1 MTFFGNKA
9 ADVQEKKTPERLPVK
24 RDAFKGGIIKKSPMQ
39 DRQDGHGPE
48 GNGGRKGPEGDG
60 EKGGSQSGGPNI
72 MLFIV
77 VTFIALLL
85 ISYFVGRGSAQNL
98 EVTYDE
104 FLGMVSSNKV
114 EKISIEGD
122 RIIITEISKE
132 GSLVPSKTY
141 YTGLAEDP
149 TTVTGRMLDAG
160 VAVSSKVENGSSFI
174 LNILLTYVLPLV
186 ILWIAMGFIF
196 NRMGRSGG
204 FGFNV
209 GRSNAKMYEGK
220 ETGITFK
227 DVAGEDEAK
236 ESLVEIVDF
245 LHNPEKYSKIGA
257 KIPKGG
263 LLVGPP
269 GTGKTLLAKAVAG
282 EAGVPFFSLAGSD
295 FVELYVGV
303 GASRVR
309 DLFREAEKNAP
320 CIIFIDEIDA
330 IGRSRDSKFGG
341 NDEREQTLNQ
351 LLSEMDGFDAKKGII
366 ILAATNRPEILDKA
380 LLRPGRFDRRIIVE
394 EPDLKGRV
402 EILKVHSKNV
412 MLDQTVDLDAIG
424 LATVGAVGADLA
436 NMINEA
442 AILAVKRGREYVSQK
457 DLLDAVELVSMGKE
471 KKDSILSPKER
482 QVVSY
487 HETGHALITALQKN
501 TEPVQK
507 ITIIPRTMGTLGY
520 VLSYPEEEKFIQ
532 TEKELRAELVSLL
545 GGRAAEDIVFDTV
558 TTGAAN
564 DIEKATR
571 IARAMIT
578 RFGMSKR
585 FGMMQIE
592 SVDNAYLDGSTSLN
606 CADETAA
613 AVDEEVMKMIKESY
627 KEAKALLKENRDILD
642 KIAAYLIEKETITG
656 HEFMEIYCRE
666 KGIPMPE
673 KNRGEESLAKMR
685 REREEENNNV
695 PPVNNMPPQG
705 MPPVNNM
712 PPQQNVPPQWNNI
725 PPVNNMPPQQN
736 IPPQWNNM
744 PPQNVPPQENG
755 GDKPAEAENKGSRD
769 FSEMLKNRSYHE
781 KNTDDDNGNTSGGN

>member
-1 MTFFGNKA
+1 MKEDANKGN
-9 ADVQEKKTPERLPVK
+9 R
-24 RDAFKGGIIKKSPMQ
+24 MQ
-39 DRQDGHGPE
+39 DNSGGGFG
-48 GNGGRKGPEGDG
+48 GNGGGKKSNNDNGGDDK
-60 EKGGSQSGGPNI
+60 EQRRGPNI
-72 MLFIV
+72 MIFVI
-77 VTFIALLL
+77 VTFIALLV
-85 ISYFVGRGSAQNL
+85 ISYFVSRSSSKS
-98 EVTYDE
+98 EEITYDQ
-104 FLGMVSSNKV
+104 FLAMVSENKV
-114 EKISIEGD
+114 ESISIEAD
-122 RIIITEISKE
+122 RVIITEKPKENSKFDI
-132 GSLVPSKTY
+132 GQTY
-141 YTGLAEDP
+141 FTGLAEDS
-149 TTVTGRMLDAG
+149 TTLTGRMLDSG
-160 VAVSSKVENGSSFI
+160 VEVSSKVESGSNLI
-174 LNILLTYVLPLV
+174 INILLTYVLPLV
-186 ILWIAMGFIF
+186 ILWVALGFIF
-196 NRMGRSGG
+196 NRIGRSGG
-204 FGFNV
+204 FGFGV

-245 LHNPEKYSKIGA
+245 LHNPDKYSKIGA

-309 DLFREAEKNAP
+309 DLFKEAEKNAP

-366 ILAATNRPEILDKA
+366 LLAATNRPEVLDKA

-402 EILKVHSKNV
+402 EILKVHAKDV
-412 MLDQTVDLDAIG
+412 LLDQTVDLDEIA

-457 DLLDAVELVSMGKE
+457 DMLDAVELVSMGKE
-471 KKDSILSPKER
+471 KKDRILSKKER
-482 QVVSY
+482 QIVSY
-487 HETGHALITALQKN
+487 HETGHALISALQKN

-520 VLSYPEEEKFIQ
+520 VLSYPEEEKFMQ
-532 TEKELRAELVSLL
+532 TEKELRAELVSIL

-578 RFGMSKR
+578 RFGMSKK
-585 FGMMQIE
+585 FGLMQIE
-592 SVDNAYLDGSTSLN
+592 SVDNPYLDRSTTLN

-613 AVDEEVMKMIKESY
+613 MVDEEVMKLIKESY
-627 KEAKALLKENRDILD
+627 KEAKRLLKENREILD
-642 KIAAYLIEKETITG
+642 KIAEYLIEKETITG

-666 KGIPMPE
+666 KGIPVPE
-673 KNRGEESLAKMR
+673 KGRGEESLAKMR
-685 REREEENNNV
+685 REKAAEEQESNQADAESGASTSAIPAAVPVQAEDVSSVQLTNSPVENLS
-695 PPVNNMPPQG
+695 G
-705 MPPVNNM
+705 DDKDT
-712 PPQQNVPPQWNNI
+712 
-725 PPVNNMPPQQN
+725 
-736 IPPQWNNM
+736 
-744 PPQNVPPQENG
+744 NG
-755 GDKPAEAENKGSRD
+755 GNGAGQSGFPDGASDESASVPTDTG
-769 FSEMLKNRSYHE
+769 
-781 KNTDDDNGNTSGGN
+781 DDDDDDDDDEMDFAAELRKRAFREKSDDDGNS

>member
-1 MTFFGNKA
+1 MKEDANKGN
-9 ADVQEKKTPERLPVK
+9 R
-24 RDAFKGGIIKKSPMQ
+24 MQ
-39 DRQDGHGPE
+39 DNSGGGFG
-48 GNGGRKGPEGDG
+48 GNGGGKKNNNDNNGGDNKEQG
-60 EKGGSQSGGPNI
+60 RGPNI
-72 MLFIV
+72 MIFII
-77 VTFIALLL
+77 VTFIALLV
-85 ISYFVGRGSAQNL
+85 ISYFVSRSSGKSD
-98 EVTYDE
+98 EITYDQ
-104 FLGMVSSNKV
+104 FLTMVSENKV
-114 EKISIEGD
+114 ESISIEAD
-122 RIIITEISKE
+122 RVIITEKAKGDSKFDI
-132 GSLVPSKTY
+132 GQTY
-141 YTGLAEDP
+141 FTGLAEDS
-149 TTVTGRMLDAG
+149 TTLTGRMLDSG
-160 VAVSSKVENGSSFI
+160 VEVSSKVESGSNLI
-174 LNILLTYVLPLV
+174 INILLTYVLPLV
-186 ILWIAMGFIF
+186 ILWVALGFIF
-196 NRMGRSGG
+196 NRIGRSGG
-204 FGFNV
+204 FGFGV

-245 LHNPEKYSKIGA
+245 LHNPDKYSKIGA

-309 DLFREAEKNAP
+309 DLFKEAEKNAP

-366 ILAATNRPEILDKA
+366 LLAATNRPEVLDKA

-402 EILKVHSKNV
+402 EILKVHAKDV
-412 MLDQTVDLDAIG
+412 LLDQTVDLDEIA

-457 DLLDAVELVSMGKE
+457 DMLDAVELVSMGKE
-471 KKDSILSPKER
+471 KKDRILSKKER
-482 QVVSY
+482 QIVSY
-487 HETGHALITALQKN
+487 HETGHALISALQKN

-520 VLSYPEEEKFIQ
+520 VLSYPEEEKFMQ
-532 TEKELRAELVSLL
+532 TEKELRAELVSIL

-578 RFGMSKR
+578 RFGMSKK

-592 SVDNAYLDGSTSLN
+592 SVDNPYLDRSTTLN

-613 AVDEEVMKMIKESY
+613 MVDEEVMKLIKESY
-627 KEAKALLKENRDILD
+627 KEAKRLLKENREILD
-642 KIAAYLIEKETITG
+642 KIAEYLIEKETITG
-656 HEFMEIYCRE
+656 HEFMEIYCKE
-666 KGIPMPE
+666 KGIPVPE
-673 KNRGEESLAKMR
+673 KGRGEESIAKMR
-685 REREEENNNV
+685 KEKAAEE
-695 PPVNNMPPQG
+695 
-705 MPPVNNM
+705 
-712 PPQQNVPPQWNNI
+712 
-725 PPVNNMPPQQN
+725 
-736 IPPQWNNM
+736 
-744 PPQNVPPQENG
+744 QE
-755 GDKPAEAENKGSRD
+755 GDKANSDSQANDSAMPAVAPVQ
-769 FSEMLKNRSYHE
+769 
-781 KNTDDDNGNTSGGN
+781 DNGNSSDWSLNSPAENPFSNAEGTNDGKSSDPDAGQSNVSAGTSDSVSADTDDIDDEDDDDDDDMDFAAELRKRAFREKSDDDGNS

>member
-1 MTFFGNKA
+1 MKEDANKGN
-9 ADVQEKKTPERLPVK
+9 R
-24 RDAFKGGIIKKSPMQ
+24 MQ
-39 DRQDGHGPE
+39 DNSGGGFG
-48 GNGGRKGPEGDG
+48 GNGGGKKNNNDNGGDDK
-60 EKGGSQSGGPNI
+60 EQRRGPNI
-72 MLFIV
+72 MIFVI
-77 VTFIALLL
+77 VTFIALLV
-85 ISYFVGRGSAQNL
+85 ISYFVSRSSSKS
-98 EVTYDE
+98 EEITYDQ
-104 FLGMVSSNKV
+104 FLTMVSENKV
-114 EKISIEGD
+114 ESISIEAD
-122 RIIITEISKE
+122 RVIITEKAKGDSKFDI
-132 GSLVPSKTY
+132 GQTY
-141 YTGLAEDP
+141 FTGLAEDS
-149 TTVTGRMLDAG
+149 TTLTGRMLDSG
-160 VAVSSKVENGSSFI
+160 VEVSSKVESGSNLI
-174 LNILLTYVLPLV
+174 INILLTYVLPLV
-186 ILWIAMGFIF
+186 ILWVALGFIF
-196 NRMGRSGG
+196 NRIGRSGG
-204 FGFNV
+204 FGFGV

-245 LHNPEKYSKIGA
+245 LHNPDKYSKIGA

-309 DLFREAEKNAP
+309 DLFKEAEKNAP

-366 ILAATNRPEILDKA
+366 LLAATNRPEVLDKA

-402 EILKVHSKNV
+402 EILKVHAKDV
-412 MLDQTVDLDAIG
+412 LLDQTVDLDEIA

-457 DLLDAVELVSMGKE
+457 DMLDAVELVSMGKE
-471 KKDSILSPKER
+471 KKDRILSKKER
-482 QVVSY
+482 QIVSY
-487 HETGHALITALQKN
+487 HETGHALISALQKN

-520 VLSYPEEEKFIQ
+520 VLSYPEEEKFMQ
-532 TEKELRAELVSLL
+532 TEKELRAELVSIL

-578 RFGMSKR
+578 RFGMSKK

-592 SVDNAYLDGSTSLN
+592 SVDNPYLDRSTTLN

-613 AVDEEVMKMIKESY
+613 MVDEEVMKLIKESY
-627 KEAKALLKENRDILD
+627 KEAKRLLKENREILD
-642 KIAAYLIEKETITG
+642 KIAEYLIEKETITG

-666 KGIPMPE
+666 KGIPVPE
-673 KNRGEESLAKMR
+673 KGRGEESLAKMR
-685 REREEENNNV
+685 REKAAEDQESNKADAESGASVSAIPAAVPVQTTGVSSVQLTKSPMENLSADSKDT
-695 PPVNNMPPQG
+695 
-705 MPPVNNM
+705 
-712 PPQQNVPPQWNNI
+712 
-725 PPVNNMPPQQN
+725 
-736 IPPQWNNM
+736 
-744 PPQNVPPQENG
+744 NG
-755 GDKPAEAENKGSRD
+755 GKTGSPDGTSDDSGRVSAD
-769 FSEMLKNRSYHE
+769 TDD
-781 KNTDDDNGNTSGGN
+781 TDDDDDDDDDEMDFAAELRKRAFREKSDDDGNS

>member
-1 MTFFGNKA
+1 MKEDANKGN
-9 ADVQEKKTPERLPVK
+9 R
-24 RDAFKGGIIKKSPMQ
+24 MQ
-39 DRQDGHGPE
+39 DNSGGGFG
-48 GNGGRKGPEGDG
+48 GNGGGKKNNNDNGGDDK
-60 EKGGSQSGGPNI
+60 EQRRGPNI
-72 MLFIV
+72 MIFVI
-77 VTFIALLL
+77 VTFIALLV
-85 ISYFVGRGSAQNL
+85 ISYFVSRSSSKS
-98 EVTYDE
+98 EEITYDQ
-104 FLGMVSSNKV
+104 FLTMVSENKV
-114 EKISIEGD
+114 ESISIEAD
-122 RIIITEISKE
+122 RVIITEKAKGDSKFDI
-132 GSLVPSKTY
+132 GQTY
-141 YTGLAEDP
+141 FTGLAEDS
-149 TTVTGRMLDAG
+149 TTLTGRMLDSG
-160 VAVSSKVENGSSFI
+160 VEVSSKVESGSNLI
-174 LNILLTYVLPLV
+174 INILLTYVLPLV
-186 ILWIAMGFIF
+186 ILWVALGFIF
-196 NRMGRSGG
+196 NRIGRSGG
-204 FGFNV
+204 FGFGV

-245 LHNPEKYSKIGA
+245 LHNPDKYSKIGA

-309 DLFREAEKNAP
+309 DLFKEAEKNAP

-366 ILAATNRPEILDKA
+366 LLAATNRPEVLDKA

-402 EILKVHSKNV
+402 EILKVHAKDV
-412 MLDQTVDLDAIG
+412 LLDQTVDLDEIA

-457 DLLDAVELVSMGKE
+457 DMLDAVELVSMGKE
-471 KKDSILSPKER
+471 KKDRILSKKER
-482 QVVSY
+482 QIVSY
-487 HETGHALITALQKN
+487 HETGHALISALQKN

-520 VLSYPEEEKFIQ
+520 VLSYPEEEKFMQ
-532 TEKELRAELVSLL
+532 TEKELRAELVSIL

-578 RFGMSKR
+578 RFGMSKK
-585 FGMMQIE
+585 FGLMQIE
-592 SVDNAYLDGSTSLN
+592 SVDNPYLDRSTTLN

-613 AVDEEVMKMIKESY
+613 MVDEEVMKLIKESY
-627 KEAKALLKENRDILD
+627 KEAKRLLKENREILD
-642 KIAAYLIEKETITG
+642 KIAEYLIEKETITG

-666 KGIPMPE
+666 KGIPVPE
-673 KNRGEESLAKMR
+673 KGRGEESLAKMR
-685 REREEENNNV
+685 REKAAEDQESNKADAESGASVSAIPAAVPVQAEDVSSVQLTNSPVENLS
-695 PPVNNMPPQG
+695 G
-705 MPPVNNM
+705 DDKDT
-712 PPQQNVPPQWNNI
+712 
-725 PPVNNMPPQQN
+725 
-736 IPPQWNNM
+736 
-744 PPQNVPPQENG
+744 NG
-755 GDKPAEAENKGSRD
+755 GNGTGQSGFPDGASDESASVPTDTG
-769 FSEMLKNRSYHE
+769 
-781 KNTDDDNGNTSGGN
+781 DDDDDDDDDEMDFAAELRKRAFREKSDDDGNS

>member
-1 MTFFGNKA
+1 MKEDANKGN
-9 ADVQEKKTPERLPVK
+9 R
-24 RDAFKGGIIKKSPMQ
+24 MQ
-39 DRQDGHGPE
+39 DNSGGGFG
-48 GNGGRKGPEGDG
+48 GNGGGKRNNNDNNGGDNKEQG
-60 EKGGSQSGGPNI
+60 RGPNI
-72 MLFIV
+72 MIFII
-77 VTFIALLL
+77 VTFIALLV
-85 ISYFVGRGSAQNL
+85 ISYFVSRSSGKSD
-98 EVTYDE
+98 EITYDQ
-104 FLGMVSSNKV
+104 FLTMVSENKV
-114 EKISIEGD
+114 ESISIEAD
-122 RIIITEISKE
+122 RVIITEKAKGDSKFDI
-132 GSLVPSKTY
+132 GQTY
-141 YTGLAEDP
+141 FTGLAEDS
-149 TTVTGRMLDAG
+149 TTLTGRMLDSG
-160 VAVSSKVENGSSFI
+160 VEVSSKVESGSNLI
-174 LNILLTYVLPLV
+174 INILLTYVLPLV
-186 ILWIAMGFIF
+186 ILWVALGFIF
-196 NRMGRSGG
+196 NRIGRSGG
-204 FGFNV
+204 FGFGV

-245 LHNPEKYSKIGA
+245 LHNPDKYSKIGA

-309 DLFREAEKNAP
+309 DLFKEAEKNAP

-366 ILAATNRPEILDKA
+366 LLAATNRPEVLDKA

-402 EILKVHSKNV
+402 EILKVHAKDV
-412 MLDQTVDLDAIG
+412 LLDQTVDLDEIA

-457 DLLDAVELVSMGKE
+457 DMLDAVELVSMGKE
-471 KKDSILSPKER
+471 KKDRILSKKER
-482 QVVSY
+482 QIVSY
-487 HETGHALITALQKN
+487 HETGHALISALQKN

-520 VLSYPEEEKFIQ
+520 VLSYPEEEKFMQ
-532 TEKELRAELVSLL
+532 TEKELRAELVSIL

-578 RFGMSKR
+578 RFGMSKK

-592 SVDNAYLDGSTSLN
+592 SVDNPYLDRSTTLN

-613 AVDEEVMKMIKESY
+613 MVDEEVMKLIKESY
-627 KEAKALLKENRDILD
+627 KEAKRLLKENREILD
-642 KIAAYLIEKETITG
+642 KIAEYLIEKETITG
-656 HEFMEIYCRE
+656 HEFMEIYCKE
-666 KGIPMPE
+666 KGIPVPE
-673 KNRGEESLAKMR
+673 KGRGEESIAKMR
-685 REREEENNNV
+685 KEKVAEEQVGETDNKGLESSDPTIPAAVPAQDNGSASNWSLNNPAENPFANAEGNNN
-695 PPVNNMPPQG
+695 G
-705 MPPVNNM
+705 MGTSPDAG
-712 PPQQNVPPQWNNI
+712 QTGI
-725 PPVNNMPPQQN
+725 PSVASDS
-736 IPPQWNNM
+736 
-744 PPQNVPPQENG
+744 VSD
-755 GDKPAEAENKGSRD
+755 DKDDIDDE
-769 FSEMLKNRSYHE
+769 
-781 KNTDDDNGNTSGGN
+781 DDDDEMDFAAELRKRAFREKSDDDGNS